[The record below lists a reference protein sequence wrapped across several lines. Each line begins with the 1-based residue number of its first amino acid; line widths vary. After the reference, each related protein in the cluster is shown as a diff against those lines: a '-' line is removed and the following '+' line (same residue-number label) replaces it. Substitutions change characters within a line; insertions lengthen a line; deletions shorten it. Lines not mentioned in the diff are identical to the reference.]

1 MYLPRLS
8 RLHSY
13 ILVTYKFDLNFLR
26 ANKLLVGT
34 DKFLSSY
41 ESSFKATVDDA
52 FVKANNVFL
61 PINNYFSR
69 INCNDQ
75 VLNNYSRKR
84 LQGLVSPNQKLE
96 RLCVSQLQLSFKS
109 EKAKLK
115 QIELEALGINSEGK
129 IRLLPADKVLLAGD
143 SLMQG
148 PAAVLVKSFK
158 DKGIIPINKSKI
170 STGLSYP
177 QFFDWPLTIKNIVE
191 KENVNSVVV
200 FLGANDTFNIY
211 DGAKVYPVGTD
222 EWLKVY
228 QKRVTSIAEH
238 LRAQNVT
245 LIWLGMP
252 AMNRSDI
259 QPYVSKMNSIFRD
272 VVTKYDGIYIDS
284 AKVLGGNESRF
295 NSFLLEKNRRVIV
308 RTEDGVHFTPAGWSI
323 LSDSILDRFQV

>member
-1 MYLPRLS
+1 
-8 RLHSY
+8 
-13 ILVTYKFDLNFLR
+13 LVTYKVDLNFLR
-26 ANKLLVGT
+26 ANKLFVGT
-34 DKFLSSY
+34 DKLLSSY

-52 FVKANNVFL
+52 FLRANNVFS
-61 PINNYFSR
+61 PINNYLSR
-69 INCNDQ
+69 LNCNDQ
-75 VLNNYSRKR
+75 LLNNYSRQR
-84 LQGLVSPNQKLE
+84 LQGVVSPNPKLE
-96 RLCVSQLQLSFKS
+96 RLCVSQLQLSFQS

-115 QIELEALGINSEGK
+115 QIELDALGINSEGK
-129 IRLLPADKVLLAGD
+129 IRLLPTDKVLLAGD

-148 PAAVLVKSFK
+148 PAAVLVRSFK

-191 KENVNSVVV
+191 KEKVKSVVV
-200 FLGANDTFNIY
+200 FLGANDTFDIY
-211 DGAKVYPVGTD
+211 EGGKVYPVGTD

-228 QKRVTSIAEH
+228 QNRVTSIAEH
-238 LRAQNVT
+238 LRSQNVT

-259 QPYVSKMNSIFRD
+259 QPHVSKMNSVFRD

-295 NSFLLEKNRRVIV
+295 NSFILEKNRRVIV

-323 LSDSILDRFQV
+323 LSDSILDSFQV